1 MTSPTTNAAAPG
13 SAMTGLSQRRIFLI
27 IGALMLGMLL
37 AALDQTIV
45 STALPTIV
53 GDLKGGSHIAWVITA
68 YLLATTV
75 STPLWGKLGD
85 QYGRKIFFQAAIV
98 IFLIGSILSGL
109 SQSMF
114 ELIAFRA
121 VQGLGSGGLMVGAQ
135 AIVGDIVSP
144 RERGKYVGLFGGV
157 FGLASVVGPLLGG
170 VFVDNLTWRWI
181 FYINVP
187 IGVIALIVVALQVPG
202 TLRRVHH
209 QIDYL
214 GTAVLALAVTSL
226 ILLTSLGG
234 TTYAWAST
242 PIYILGVAGV
252 ALIGVFVL
260 VERRAAEPVLP
271 LHLFKLRTFSMTS
284 VVGFIVGFAMF
295 GAITYLPAFFQ
306 VVRGISPTISGVYLL
321 PLMAGLLLVSIS
333 SGQVISKTG
342 KYRFFPIA
350 GSAFMTVGLFLL
362 HLMGVHTSTAL
373 DALYMLVLGM
383 GIGGVMQVLVIIV
396 QNGVPHSELGVATS
410 GATFFRSIG
419 GSFGTAIFGAIFSN
433 VLVGN
438 LAKHLHGVSL
448 PSGFSSA
455 DATPALLSKLPAAV
469 HSGFVA
475 GYAESIQTVFLVAV
489 PIAALAF
496 LVTWLIPQVELK
508 QWGGPAKDAAGTEA
522 PAAAEVTPDGEI
534 TPIELKAMMDRGP
547 RPFILDVRNPEEIA
561 ICRIAGSTVI
571 PLPEL
576 TNRLDELDPHRLE
589 NLFEIGID
597 EVSLRKQHRYLT
609 LVADHLRGQIV
620 WGVEGR
626 DAATAARFFDEIGT
640 DRAHAIEVVSMD
652 MGPGYGKATR
662 EHAPQAIIAI
672 DPFHVV
678 ALGNR
683 ALDDVRRDYWNQL
696 RRSGDLAAA
705 RRFKDARWSLLKA
718 PPNLTDNQTVTLR
731 KLKRAGGE
739 VWRAY
744 TLLSAVDVDRGRA
757 VDGGL
762 GCC

>member
-1 MTSPTTNAAAPG
+1 MASATPAAAADMADNG
-13 SAMTGLSQRRIFLI
+13 AMPGLSRRRILLI

-53 GDLKGGSHIAWVITA
+53 GDLRGGSHIAWVITA

-109 SQSMF
+109 STSMI

-144 RERGKYVGLFGGV
+144 RERGRYVGLFGAV
-157 FGLASVVGPLLGG
+157 FGFASVIGPLLGG
-170 VFVDNLTWRWI
+170 VFVDNLSWRWI

-187 IGVIALIVVALQVPG
+187 LGVIALVVVASQVPG
-202 TLRRVHH
+202 QLRRVHH
-209 QIDYL
+209 VIDYL
-214 GTAVLALAVTSL
+214 GTLVLSAAVTSL

-234 TTYAWAST
+234 TTYPWRSA

-252 ALIGVFVL
+252 LLIGVFVL

-271 LHLFKLRTFSMTS
+271 LHLFKLRTFSVTS
-284 VVGFIVGFAMF
+284 LVGFIVGFAMF

-321 PLMAGLLLVSIS
+321 PLMAGLLAVSIG
-333 SGQVISKTG
+333 SGQIISKTG

-350 GSAFMTVGLFLL
+350 GTALMTLGMYLL
-362 HLMGVHTSTAL
+362 SLMGVGSSTVQ
-373 DALYMLVLGM
+373 DAASMLVLGM

-433 VLVGN
+433 VLVSN

-448 PSGFSSA
+448 PHGFSSA
-455 DATPALLSKLPAAV
+455 DATPALLSHLPAAV
-469 HSGFVA
+469 HAGFVA

-496 LVTWLIPQVELK
+496 LATWLIPQVELK
-508 QWGGPAKDAAGTEA
+508 RWPEAGAEVPNAAVPTVAAGGLEPQA
-522 PAAAEVTPDGEI
+522 
-534 TPIELKAMMDRGP
+534 
-547 RPFILDVRNPEEIA
+547 
-561 ICRIAGSTVI
+561 
-571 PLPEL
+571 
-576 TNRLDELDPHRLE
+576 LDP
-589 NLFEIGID
+589 
-597 EVSLRKQHRYLT
+597 Q
-609 LVADHLRGQIV
+609 VAQ
-620 WGVEGR
+620 E
-626 DAATAARFFDEIGT
+626 
-640 DRAHAIEVVSMD
+640 
-652 MGPGYGKATR
+652 
-662 EHAPQAIIAI
+662 
-672 DPFHVV
+672 
-678 ALGNR
+678 
-683 ALDDVRRDYWNQL
+683 ALDPQ
-696 RRSGDLAAA
+696 
-705 RRFKDARWSLLKA
+705 DAHR
-718 PPNLTDNQTVTLR
+718 
-731 KLKRAGGE
+731 
-739 VWRAY
+739 
-744 TLLSAVDVDRGRA
+744 VDP
-757 VDGGL
+757 
-762 GCC
+762 